1 METLLGLLF
10 ILLPFILKLIGKKLE
25 KAGQPE
31 AAAKMREIVN
41 TVDPEEE
48 DTFEDLRKWLQ
59 PEPTVVEQ
67 PEELAAPVVKPLSPV
82 VEENVVRQVSLPV
95 MPAKKPILEEEP
107 EKERDKIDPKKLVV
121 YSEIMKPKY
130 TE

>member
-31 AAAKMREIVN
+31 TAAKMKEIAK
-41 TVDPEEE
+41 TVVPED
-48 DTFEDLRKWLQ
+48 DTFEDFRKWLQ
-59 PEPTVVEQ
+59 SEPTVVEQ
-67 PEELAAPVVKPLSPV
+67 PEEELAAPVVQQLSPV
-82 VEENVVRQVSLPV
+82 VEENVMRQVSTPV
-95 MPAKKPILEEEP
+95 KPAKKPILEEEP
-107 EKERDKIDPKKLVV
+107 EKKREKIDPKKLVV

>member
-82 VEENVVRQVSLPV
+82 VEEIVVRQVTTPV

>member
-31 AAAKMREIVN
+31 TAAKIKEIAK
-41 TVDPEEE
+41 TVVPED
-48 DTFEDLRKWLQ
+48 DTFEDFRKWLQ
-59 PEPTVVEQ
+59 SEPTVVEQ
-67 PEELAAPVVKPLSPV
+67 PEEELAAPVVQQLSPV
-82 VEENVVRQVSLPV
+82 VEENVMRQVSTPV
-95 MPAKKPILEEEP
+95 KPAKKPILEEEP
-107 EKERDKIDPKKLVV
+107 EKKREKIDPKKLVV

>member
-31 AAAKMREIVN
+31 TAAKMRDIARKVAP
-41 TVDPEEE
+41 DEEE
-48 DTFEDLRKWLQ
+48 TFEDFRKWLQ

-67 PEELAAPVVKPLSPV
+67 PEEIAAPVVKPLSPV
-82 VEENVVRQVSLPV
+82 VEENVVRQVPLPV
-95 MPAKKPILEEEP
+95 KPAKKPILEEEP
-107 EKERDKIDPKKLVV
+107 QKEREKIDPKKLVV

>member
-31 AAAKMREIVN
+31 AAAKMRKIVN

-82 VEENVVRQVSLPV
+82 VEEIVVRQVTTPV

>member
-59 PEPTVVEQ
+59 PEQTVVEQ
-67 PEELAAPVVKPLSPV
+67 PEEI
-82 VEENVVRQVSLPV
+82 VVRQVTTPV